1 MKKKLVFEI
10 GTEEL
15 PPSCAFEGSTG
26 LGGILGDK
34 LSENRLE
41 FTDLKTYSSPRRLVA
56 VVKGLSDIQKSEEK
70 TVTGPLVKIAF
81 DSSGNPTRS
90 AEGFAKSMGL
100 KVSQLEKIKVDGKGV
115 YLGKRMVDE
124 GKKTTDILPEMLKE
138 TILAMTF
145 KKQMTWGDYDL
156 KFARPIRW
164 ILALY
169 GDRVI
174 KFKLANLN
182 SSNITF
188 GHRTLGPGPITVKDS
203 DSYFKMLRDKGRV
216 IADAEKR
223 RQLILDQISRLEKKK
238 WKGKYRVVLNQD
250 LIDDVVNLVEIPNVI
265 TGNFPKKFLYIPKEL
280 LIEAIQYHQRY
291 FAVLESS
298 GSVSTRFIVVQNGIR
313 DNGEIKKGNERVL
326 KARLSDAS
334 FFYEED
340 KKHDFDYWIDKLKG
354 VVFFSDMGSIYDR
367 AVRIKKVSVYI
378 AKLLD
383 GSKTRLKDDIPVY
396 LNRAGMLCKCDLV
409 THMVV
414 EFPTLQGIV
423 GREYAKE
430 KGESREVSDA
440 IFEHYLPRYSG
451 DVLPMTDTGT
461 LLSIADKIDT
471 ITGMFMAGKIPSGS
485 EDPFALRR
493 KASGIVLSI
502 LEKKYDFDLDSAV
515 KYNLNLYTKSFKL
528 GNGDDL
534 QLITKVKD
542 FIISRYRFL
551 LGKERRRSDILESI
565 LGSGCS
571 SIMDIDLRYRAL
583 QRFISGGDIKRLT
596 FPMIRCKN
604 ITGDNKP
611 GRVKTNLFK
620 EEYEKKLFSLI
631 CRYEASVRE
640 LILKKDYR
648 SVLAEFEEFGRTVDL
663 FFDSVLVMEKD
674 VKTRVNR
681 INLVRKAV
689 DLYLMFADFSRL
701 VIEGNDRD

>member
-26 LGGILGDK
+26 LKKILGDK

-81 DSSGNPTRS
+81 DRSGNPTRS
-90 AEGFAKSMGL
+90 AEGFAKSLGL
-100 KVSQLEKIKVDGKGV
+100 KVSQLEKIKVGGKGV
-115 YLGKRMVDE
+115 YLGKRMVDK
-124 GKKTTDILPEMLKE
+124 GIKTTDILPEILKG

-169 GDRVI
+169 GDKVI

-203 DSYFKMLRDKGRV
+203 DSYFKMLRDKGKV

-223 RQLILDQISRLEKKK
+223 KQLILDQISRLEKRK
-238 WKGKYRVVLNQD
+238 WKGKYRVVLDQS
-250 LIDDVVNLVEIPNVI
+250 LIDDVVNLVEVPNVI

-313 DNGEIKKGNERVL
+313 DNGEIRKGNERVL

-367 AVRIKKVSVYI
+367 TVRIKKVSIYI
-378 AKLLD
+378 AKLLE

-440 IFEHYLPRYSG
+440 IFEHYLPRFSG

-471 ITGMFMAGKIPSGS
+471 ITGMFLAGKIPSGS

-528 GNGDDL
+528 GNEGDL
-534 QLITKVKD
+534 QLITRVKD

-551 LGKERRRSDILESI
+551 LEKEKRRSDILESI

-571 SIMDIDLRYRAL
+571 SIMDINLRYRAL
-583 QRFISGGDIKRLT
+583 QKFISGGDIKRLA

-640 LILKKDYR
+640 LILKKDYG
-648 SVLAEFEEFGRTVDL
+648 SVLAEFEEFGKTVDL
-663 FFDSVLVMEKD
+663 FFDNVLVMEKD
-674 VKTRVNR
+674 VKIRVNR
-681 INLVRKAV
+681 INLVRRAV

-701 VIEGNDRD
+701 VIEGNNRD